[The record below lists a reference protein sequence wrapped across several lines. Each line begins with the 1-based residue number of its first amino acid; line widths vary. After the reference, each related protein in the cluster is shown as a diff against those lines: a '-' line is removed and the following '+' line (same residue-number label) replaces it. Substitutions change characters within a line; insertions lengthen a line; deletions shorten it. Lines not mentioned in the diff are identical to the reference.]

1 MKLLTFLL
9 FFAFCIFF
17 SFLVLV
23 PLQNKLVFPAEGH
36 SVNSAGDRGRGEVRE
51 RNEEMGKTRE
61 GKGVGEC
68 VSGVFVGGK
77 EGVKVA
83 AGMKVGGSQEKV
95 GVETALA

>member
-1 MKLLTFLL
+1 MIYETPNISFV
-9 FFAFCIFF
+9 FRFFF

-51 RNEEMGKTRE
+51 RNEEMGETRE

-68 VSGVFVGGK
+68 VGGVIVGGK
-77 EGVKVA
+77 EGVTMD
-83 AGMKVGGSQEKV
+83 AGMRV
-95 GVETALA
+95 